1 MTTPQPPHL
10 ISALEQLDDL
20 DVDHSPV
27 ADPEP
32 EPEAPARRQPGQL
45 VECFVDGAEPYPFT
59 VRILNRDRIAYE
71 KAAARHTEWPAP
83 DKGRSFVMAYLTW
96 SAARREQLTALTFE
110 AWQTA
115 LDDWDVVAETPA
127 DPTR

>member
-1 MTTPQPPHL
+1 MTSPAPQPPHL
-10 ISALEQLDDL
+10 ISALERLDDL
-20 DVDHSPV
+20 DVDGHSP
-27 ADPEP
+27 APDP

-45 VECFVDGAEPYPFT
+45 IEVFVAGADPYPFT

-71 KAAARHTEWPAP
+71 KAAARHTEWPE
-83 DKGRSFVMAYLTW
+83 KGRSFVMAFLTW
-96 SAARREQLTALTFE
+96 SAARREQLTALSFE

-115 LDDWDVVAETPA
+115 LEDWDGVQETPA